1 MKSRFLARLG
11 MTALS
16 AALSALPALA
26 TTVAGTVMDSQGNP
40 IAGAIVRLQLE
51 NCGAGGVCTLSGG
64 GGIVSTLPVSTTT
77 ASDGTFSIVVNGND
91 ALTPAGT
98 FYEVRYI
105 AQSGTIYSANYSITG
120 TSFNLNI
127 ATPLGAMPPAPTPAA
142 YTTVE
147 QSGTTL
153 QQRQL
158 LNFTGPGISCADNTG
173 LSRTDCTITAG
184 SSSGITSLNG
194 LSASSQTLSTGTSGT
209 DFNIASAGSTHAFNF
224 PNASASARGLVT
236 SADWST
242 FNGKQNAL
250 SFPLA
255 VSLGGTGGATAGTN
269 GQVLI
274 SNGSA
279 FAPGDPI
286 VSGPD
291 AAGVAPTKNPVQGGA
306 IDNSTGCSAGP
317 CVRSLV
323 LANGA
328 PAGSEYGLITRN
340 IPSGTQAVSGTFWQA
355 TQPVSGTVTANQGG
369 TWTVQP
375 GNTANTT
382 AWKVDG
388 SAVTQPVS
396 GTVTANAGTGTFNI
410 QANASVNVAQIAAA
424 TAATGNGTSGA
435 GNLRVNIASDNTAI
449 ANWGLGATGSAVP
462 SGAHYIAGNGSGN
475 LTGIIACDKSAFI
488 NPTTATTTQIVALVA
503 GQTIRVCSYSISF
516 VGSAT
521 ANTLI
526 FKSGTGTACGTGT
539 ASLSPTFQGP
549 TTTGEGLSIS
559 QGSGLGVLF
568 NAGSGNALCATTSA
582 ATNVGVF
589 VTYTQF

>member
-462 SGAHYIAGNGSGN
+462 TGAHYIAG
-475 LTGIIACDKSAFI
+475 K
-488 NPTTATTTQIVALVA
+488 
-503 GQTIRVCSYSISF
+503 IRLHQSHHRDDHADCGFGGWTDHSSLF
-516 VGSAT
+516 V
-521 ANTLI
+521 LHQ
-526 FKSGTGTACGTGT
+526 FC
-539 ASLSPTFQGP
+539 
-549 TTTGEGLSIS
+549 
-559 QGSGLGVLF
+559 GLGNGQHADFQVRHGHRVRDQHGF
-568 NAGSGNALCATTSA
+568 AFADVSGAHHDGRGLIHQPGQRLGRALQRRQRERALCDHLRGDQRGSFRDVYAVLKCGG
-582 ATNVGVF
+582 NW
-589 VTYTQF
+589 